1 MHVSL
6 LLEVLK
12 DGIIDVLLARCE
24 VVQIDAST
32 IGLAVALAQVIVGSV
47 ALPLLTST
55 GCVSV

>member
-1 MHVSL
+1 ML
-6 LLEVLK
+6 LKVLQ
-12 DGIIDVLLARCE
+12 DGIIDVLLARRE

-32 IGLAVALAQVIVGSV
+32 IGLAVALAQVIVGPV